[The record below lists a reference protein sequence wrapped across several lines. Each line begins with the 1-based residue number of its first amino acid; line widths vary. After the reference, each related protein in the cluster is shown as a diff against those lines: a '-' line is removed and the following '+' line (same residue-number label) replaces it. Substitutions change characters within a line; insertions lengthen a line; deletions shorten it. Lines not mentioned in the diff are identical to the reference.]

1 MRLAAIDIDWG
12 ALWQAA
18 YVSAAFG
25 IGVMVVAGGAVVA
38 SLKSQDR
45 RREHQGG
52 YVALDVVTGAGVLVI
67 LAAIVL
73 GIYIMTDK

>member
-1 MRLAAIDIDWG
+1 VRLAAIDIDWG

-18 YVSAAFG
+18 YVSAAFA
-25 IGVMVVAGGAVVA
+25 IGVMGVAGLAVVA

-45 RREHQGG
+45 RRANQGG
-52 YVALDVVTGAGVLVI
+52 YVALDVVTGTGVLVI
-67 LAAIVL
+67 VAAIAL

>member
-1 MRLAAIDIDWG
+1 MKLAAIDIDWG

-25 IGVMVVAGGAVVA
+25 IGVLAVAGAAVVA

-45 RREHQGG
+45 RRANQGG

-67 LAAIVL
+67 VAAIAL

>member
-1 MRLAAIDIDWG
+1 VRLAAIDIDWG
-12 ALWQAA
+12 ALWEAA
-18 YVSAAFG
+18 YVSAAFA
-25 IGVMVVAGGAVVA
+25 IGVMGVAGLAVVA

-45 RREHQGG
+45 RQAHQGG

-67 LAAIVL
+67 VAAIAL